1 MNCVENLDYFVCYRL
16 DSISPAG
23 VFSLEWNQLKK
34 VQMPGKGAVWLVN
47 REKYK
52 YDESKHLSFL
62 LLGLMLVRTK
72 LFLGVLLHERL

>member
-1 MNCVENLDYFVCYRL
+1 MSARIFRSHRFCAVTNCRIPNRVEILMNRFENLDYFVCYRL

-47 REKYK
+47 
-52 YDESKHLSFL
+52 
-62 LLGLMLVRTK
+62 
-72 LFLGVLLHERL
+72 